1 VIRRVAREVALNA
14 CVGALIALLACAG
27 IHHKLKGRS
36 S

>member
-1 VIRRVAREVALNA
+1 MILRLAARAVLELEVVALLA
-14 CVGALIALLACAG
+14 VVACAG